1 MMNNVF
7 HQLAE
12 RTSAAVGSP
21 LGFVAAL
28 VVVVLWVASGPLFGF
43 SDTWQLVI
51 NTGTTV
57 VTFLIVFLIQRTQNR
72 GNEAIQLKLD
82 ELIRAVEGARTGLV
96 DLESLTD
103 EELNR
108 LKKQFERIREREAV
122 SAPQTDQPV
131 QPAA

>member
-7 HQLAE
+7 YQLAE